1 MNATCQSNDRNRHPH
16 DGEVCRLVTELVR
29 ALPSIALGAR
39 APLHD
44 ARSRAADFAAAL
56 AARRTH

>member
-29 ALPSIALGAR
+29 ALPTIALGAPR
-39 APLHD
+39 PLHD
-44 ARSRAADFAAAL
+44 ARSRAVEFAAAL